1 MFGNFK
7 RLIPHANQ
15 VNPDAS
21 SPPIGHL
28 GWDRSAEIQL
38 QLVRV
43 RVRVRVR
50 LGDELYGNQLGVH
63 LSLHPA
69 RSLATAASN
78 AKYSELSI
86 R

>member
-1 MFGNFK
+1 MFGNSK

-43 RVRVRVR
+43 R
-50 LGDELYGNQLGVH
+50 LGGELYGNQLGVH

-78 AKYSELSI
+78 PKYSELSI

>member
-43 RVRVRVR
+43 R
-50 LGDELYGNQLGVH
+50 LGGELYGNQLGVH

>member
-43 RVRVRVR
+43 R
-50 LGDELYGNQLGVH
+50 LGGELYGNQLGVH

-78 AKYSELSI
+78 PKCSELSI

>member
-1 MFGNFK
+1 MFGNSK

-28 GWDRSAEIQL
+28 GWDGSAEIQL

-43 RVRVRVR
+43 R
-50 LGDELYGNQLGVH
+50 LGGELYGNQLGVH

-78 AKYSELSI
+78 PKYSELSI

>member
-1 MFGNFK
+1 MFGNIK

-43 RVRVRVR
+43 RVR
-50 LGDELYGNQLGVH
+50 LGGELYGKQLGVH